1 MMRYCRKK
9 ITWSEFEAEPY
20 REWHT
25 SVMDDMEYRNMF
37 SLFTKIK
44 ENGVKE
50 FGEFCNVIPPASS
63 SHLKK
68 KNKDKQ
74 SDWEDY
80 LVARSR
86 KRVTD
91 HLTFPR
97 AR

>member
-1 MMRYCRKK
+1 MRYCRKK

-68 KNKDKQ
+68 KTKTNNQIGKIIWLLAAV
-74 SDWEDY
+74 SES
-80 LVARSR
+80 LII
-86 KRVTD
+86 
-91 HLTFPR
+91 
-97 AR
+97 